1 VSWLVYVARQI
12 RIFLRLSGLSA
23 WRGFQNFYE
32 SNDLTYAASI
42 AYYGLL
48 SLFPFAML
56 ALAVLGAITADDA
69 DRSRVLNF
77 VLRFFPTQFEFIT
90 RQLDE
95 LRASPLSF
103 GVAGTLGLVWGALG
117 IFGAISSAVNYAWGV
132 EKNRSFWHHKL
143 FTFLMMLIAGAVLAL
158 ALVLISAGSVVGAR
172 WFSHVPETFPGLLFL
187 QGLTLRFATTLLFI
201 IVVGLIYYFVPNTN
215 VRFRDVWIGAIV
227 TGVLWKL
234 TLYVFG
240 WFVGDMSRYTRVNGS
255 IAVVVV
261 FLVWV
266 YMQAVIFLYGVE
278 FTAAYAALIGDRPK
292 GTKRRARFFRRL
304 RTRFFRGGLEET
316 PQSEEIPPG
325 ASQQG
330 T

>member
-1 VSWLVYVARQI
+1 MSWLVYVARQI

-23 WRGFQNFYE
+23 WRGLQNFYN
-32 SNDLTYAASI
+32 SNNLTYASSI

-90 RQLDE
+90 RQLDA
-95 LRASPLSF
+95 LRASPLRF

-117 IFGAISSAVNYAWGV
+117 VFGAISSAVNYAWGV

-158 ALVLISAGSVVGAR
+158 ALVLISASSVVGAR
-172 WFSHVPETFPGLLFL
+172 WFSQVPETFPGLLFL
-187 QGLTLRFATTLLFI
+187 EGVTLRFATTLLFI

-234 TLYVFG
+234 TLYLFG
-240 WFVGDMSRYTRVNGS
+240 WFVGDMTRYTRVNGS

-266 YMQAVIFLYGVE
+266 YMQAVILLYGVE
-278 FTAAYAALIGDRPK
+278 FTAAYAALIGDRPQGK
-292 GTKRRARFFRRL
+292 KRRARFLRRL
-304 RTRFFRGGLEET
+304 RTRFFRGGSEET
-316 PQSEEIPPG
+316 SQSEEIPPG

>member
-158 ALVLISAGSVVGAR
+158 ALVLISASSVVGAR

-201 IVVGLIYYFVPNTN
+201 IVVGLIYYFVPNTT

-234 TLYVFG
+234 TLYLFG

-292 GTKRRARFFRRL
+292 GKKRRVRFFRRL
-304 RTRFFRGGLEET
+304 RTRFFRGGLEE
-316 PQSEEIPPG
+316 PAQGEEIPPG